1 MINDA
6 YGRIGYNQEEII
18 EGLKKNSKLNFKDS
32 FLMDGEQYTESC
44 KKTYIELPKINNWV
58 DRDNSISIEEFH
70 KKLQNNWLVPSEY
83 KDLDIEQVLLNKC
96 KNEEQIN
103 RVKLELVLYKKFN
116 LINLLRYL
124 KYLRDIAKEN
134 NIVWGV
140 GRGSSCSS
148 YCLFLLEIHRVDS
161 LFYKLDINEFL
172 R

>member
-83 KDLDIEQVLLNKC
+83 KDLDIEQVL
-96 KNEEQIN
+96 
-103 RVKLELVLYKKFN
+103 YKKFN